1 MRKRVILLLIVCI
14 NVFMLT
20 GCWNYVEINQQMNA
34 SGIAI
39 DVGQQGKKYHLS
51 IEVISVGMKAEEGIS
66 ANVLETD
73 SDTLFEGIRDLMA
86 MTTKKLYF
94 GHCKT
99 MIIGEKAAKN
109 GIAEIIDVTL
119 RNHEVRK
126 ELDIAISKGCDAKDI
141 LLTEGIAT
149 PIMSYKIYD
158 LMNTSVKAVGG
169 APKTKAYLIFNSIQS
184 EGVCTVIPALQIG
197 NVQEKKVLELAG
209 VAVFDNDKLAG
220 FLDKRETEYLSFL
233 NNKIERSGLL
243 TVKVSENPDL
253 FLSYEVY
260 KSKTKRD
267 LQFNEDVPSVN
278 ITVNTSAIIGE
289 VETEEDFSKPEEVE
303 KVKQLL
309 AKNMEEN
316 FTKLIDRAQT
326 KLNCD
331 IFGIGAQLQRDN
343 PEMWG
348 KYKDNWDGTFKK
360 VKINVDCKVKIT
372 GSGIENGT
380 VKKGQLK

>member
-1 MRKRVILLLIVCI
+1 MRKRVILLLIVAI
-14 NVFMLT
+14 NSFMLT
-20 GCWNYVEINQQMNA
+20 GCWNYVEINQQMNV

-39 DVGQQGKKYHLS
+39 DLGQQGKKYHLS
-51 IEVISVGMKAEEGIS
+51 VEVISVGMNAEETIS
-66 ANVLETD
+66 TNVLEID
-73 SDTLFEGIRDLMA
+73 SDTLFEGIRDLIA

-99 MIIGEKAAKN
+99 MIIGEKVAKN

-126 ELDIAISKGCDAKDI
+126 ELDIVISKGCDAKDI

-149 PIMSYKIYD
+149 PIMSYKIFD

-169 APKTKAYLIFNSIQS
+169 ALTTKAYLVFNSIQN
-184 EGVCTVIPALQIG
+184 EGICTVIPALKIG
-197 NVQEKKVLELAG
+197 NIQEKKVLELAG
-209 VAVFDNDKLAG
+209 VAVFDNDKLTG

-233 NNKIERSGLL
+233 NNKIKRSGLV
-243 TVKVSENPDL
+243 TVQAFENPDL

-267 LQFNEDVPSVN
+267 LQFNEDVPSVK
-278 ITVNTSAIIGE
+278 ITVNTFAIIGE
-289 VETEEDFSKPEEVE
+289 VETEQDFSKPEEVG

-309 AKNMEEN
+309 EKNLEED
-316 FTKLIDRAQT
+316 FTKLIDMAQ
-326 KLNCD
+326 KKMNCD
-331 IFGIGAQLQRDN
+331 IFGIGAQIERDN
-343 PEMWG
+343 PKMWE
-348 KYKDNWDGTFKK
+348 KYKDNWEEIFEKI
-360 VKINVDCKVKIT
+360 KINVECKVKII
-372 GSGIENGT
+372 GSGVENST

>member
-1 MRKRVILLLIVCI
+1 MRKRVILLLIVAI
-14 NVFMLT
+14 NSFMLT
-20 GCWNYVEINQQMNA
+20 GCWNYVEVNQQMNV

-39 DVGQQGKKYHLS
+39 DEGQQGKKYHLS
-51 IEVISVGMKAEEGIS
+51 VEVISVGIKAEAAIT
-66 ANVLETD
+66 ANVIETD
-73 SDTLFEGIRDLMA
+73 SDTLFEGIRDLIA

-99 MIIGEKAAKN
+99 MVIGEKAAKN

-126 ELDIAISKGCDAKDI
+126 ELDIVISKGCDAKDI

-149 PIMSYKIYD
+149 PIMAYKIFD

-169 APKTKAYLIFNSIQS
+169 APTTKAYLVFNSIQN
-184 EGVCTVIPALQIG
+184 EGICTVIPALEIG
-197 NVQEKKVLELAG
+197 NIQEKKVLELAG
-209 VAVFDNDKLAG
+209 VAVFKNDKLSG
-220 FLDKRETEYLSFL
+220 FLDKRETEHLSFL
-233 NNKIERSGLL
+233 NNKIKRSGLI
-243 TVKVSENPDL
+243 TVQAFENTDL

-278 ITVNTSAIIGE
+278 ITVNTSVIIGE
-289 VETEEDFSKPEEVE
+289 VQTEQDFSKPEEVE
-303 KVKQLL
+303 NIKQHLE
-309 AKNMEEN
+309 KSMEED
-316 FTKLIDRAQT
+316 FTKLIDMAQ
-326 KLNCD
+326 KKMNCD
-331 IFGIGAQLQRDN
+331 IFGIGAQIYRDN
-343 PEMWG
+343 PEMWE
-348 KYKDNWDGTFKK
+348 KYKDNWEEIFEKI
-360 VKINVDCKVKIT
+360 KINVECKVRIT